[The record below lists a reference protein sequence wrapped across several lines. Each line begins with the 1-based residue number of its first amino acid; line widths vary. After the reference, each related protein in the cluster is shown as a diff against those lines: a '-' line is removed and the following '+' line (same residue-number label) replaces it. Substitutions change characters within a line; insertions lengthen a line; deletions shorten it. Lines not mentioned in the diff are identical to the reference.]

1 MKKVISIL
9 SLLVFVG
16 ASTKHEPLS
25 PIETNNVITI
35 SDMPKKYHRNNDTV
49 SISDC
54 TRNLTPDFSANYV
67 AIAASSDDLVPM
79 AVHCPTCRYGV
90 FSASEG
96 TDEKFCTYCKIS
108 QTVAEQ
114 SATNN

>member
-35 SDMPKKYHRNNDTV
+35 SDMPKKYHRNTDTV
-49 SISDC
+49 SINDC
-54 TRNLTPDFSANYV
+54 PRNLPADYNANYV
-67 AIAASSDDLVPM
+67 TTANSDNLVPM

-90 FSASEG
+90 FSANADS
-96 TDEKFCTYCKIS
+96 DEKFCTYCKIS

-114 SATNN
+114 SVTNN